1 MDFGKTVTISSSD
14 ELLARFAEKFA
25 NEDVAGF
32 SWRVVAL
39 SSGVE
44 VRLEGKG
51 EKLILPVRARL
62 HPSRQWLKEA
72 AEVQTAVLL
81 APHIPELLAAD
92 LRRTAINHAD
102 LNGRLFLTTDWA
114 LIDRRPAERSHRSP
128 GTALDVFSQKTSRLA
143 RCLLAHREREWTQEE
158 LTGRTGLSRG
168 LISRALTYLVQEEFV
183 RREAKATRENPARYR
198 VQAFDRLLDA
208 WQQADRWHERT
219 ELHEFS
225 VLTGD
230 PVELAADVRELLR
243 GKDGQVAGVY
253 TQWFAARQRHAYT
266 DSPVVSVYV
275 RQLPKSLP
283 QFARP
288 VASGVNLWL
297 LVPKDE
303 GVFQET
309 QEAAGYPLV
318 SDAQIYLDLLQVE
331 GRGPEQAKA
340 LRNWEGFAR

>member
-1 MDFGKTVTISSSD
+1 MDSGKTVTVSNSD
-14 ELLARFAEKFA
+14 DLLARFAGKFA
-25 NEDVAGF
+25 NEEVAGF
-32 SWRVVAL
+32 SWRVIAL
-39 SSGVE
+39 PLGVE
-44 VRLEGKG
+44 IRLEGRG

-72 AEVQTAVLL
+72 GEGRRAVLL
-81 APHIPELLAAD
+81 APHIPEALAAD
-92 LRRTAINHAD
+92 LRRLAINHAD
-102 LNGRLFLTTDWA
+102 LNGRLFLTTGWA
-114 LIDRRPAERSHRSP
+114 LIDRRPTERSHRSP
-128 GTALDVFSQKTSRLA
+128 ETALDVFSQKTSRLV

-168 LISRALTYLVQEEFV
+168 LVSRALTYLTQEEFV
-183 RREAKATRENPARYR
+183 RREAKATREVPARYR

-208 WQQADRWHERT
+208 WQQADRWHART

-230 PVELAADVRELLR
+230 PAELAADVRELLR
-243 GKDGQVAGVY
+243 GKDGQVAGVF
-253 TQWFAARQRHAYT
+253 TQWFAARLRHPYT
-266 DSPVVSVYV
+266 DSPVVSAYV
-275 RQLPKSLP
+275 RQLPESLP

-288 VASGVNLWL
+288 VASGGNLWL

-309 QEAAGYPLV
+309 QEVAGYPLV
-318 SDAQIYLDLLQVE
+318 SDVQIYLDLLQVE